1 MATKPPRAD
10 IDETRV
16 RSTRPKKVAVGVPAV
31 LHALEIANEQMG
43 VARSVQTL
51 LRVNQ
56 KDGFDCPG
64 CAWPEEDKR
73 HIAEFCENGAKAV
86 AEEATL
92 RRVGPEFFA
101 AHSLDALRGHDDWWL
116 GQQGRLT
123 HPMLLEEGASHYR
136 PISWDDA
143 LTLVADELRTLDD
156 PDEAVFYTS
165 GRTSNEA
172 AFLYQ
177 LLVRGLGTN
186 NLPDCSNMCHE
197 SSGSALTE
205 TIGIGKGTVSID
217 DVHEADLLIVAG
229 QNPGTNHPRMLAAL
243 EKAKQRGATIIAVNP
258 LPEAGLIRFENPQ
271 TVRGVAFG
279 GTKLADQFLQI
290 RLGGDQAL
298 FQAIGKHLL
307 EAEETD
313 GGVLDHEFLAAH
325 TSGFDAYRQA
335 MTDASWR
342 DLVTAT
348 GLPEKALRRVAETV
362 RTSKATIVCWAMG
375 LTQHKHSVPTLR
387 DVVNMLLLQGNIGR
401 PGAGVCPVRGHS
413 NVQGDRTVGIYE
425 KPSATFLDALD
436 TEFAFASP
444 REHGFDTVG
453 AIRAMRDGRV
463 RFFMSMG
470 GNFVSATPDTAVVEA
485 GMARVGLTVH
495 VSTKLNRS
503 HVVTG
508 RRALIL
514 PTLGRTDRDRR
525 GGREQR
531 VTVEDSMG
539 AVHASRGRLAPPSEE
554 MLSEVAIVARLSGL
568 VFGSTGAGGG
578 SSSRDQVMSRGKD
591 VAGGDRPES
600 VTSPEPVTDAAAHGA
615 DATRHDRGYPERT
628 AAEESDGTQSPVH
641 RDRES
646 AAGRAPERVD
656 GERNVPHAD
665 WAALEADYALIRAH
679 IARVI
684 PGFDD
689 YEERIDKGRTL
700 HLPNGPRDARRFAT
714 ADGKARFTVNP
725 LEYPRIPRG
734 RLLLQTLRSHDQY
747 NTTIYGKDDR
757 YRGIHGGRRVVL
769 VNAKDIVA
777 LGFAENDIVD
787 LVSEWRGADGAL
799 QERRA
804 EEFRIVAYRTPR
816 GNAAAYYPET
826 NVLVPLD
833 SVADVSGTP
842 TSKSVVVRLARRT

>member
-1 MATKPPRAD
+1 MATKPPTAD
-10 IDETRV
+10 IDESRV
-16 RSTRPKKVAVGVPAV
+16 HVTRPKKVAVGVPAV
-31 LHALEIANEQMG
+31 LHALEMANEQMG
-43 VARSVQTL
+43 VTRSVQTL
-51 LRVNQ
+51 LQVNQ

-64 CAWPEEDKR
+64 CAWPEEDRR
-73 HIAEFCENGAKAV
+73 HVAEFCENGAKAV

-92 RRVGPEFFA
+92 RRVEPEFFA
-101 AHSLDALRGHDDWWL
+101 SHSLDELRAHDDWWL

-123 HPMLLEEGASHYR
+123 HPMMLDEGASHYR

-143 LTLVADELRTLDD
+143 LRLIADELRSLDD

-177 LLVRGLGTN
+177 LLVRGIGTN

-205 TIGIGKGTVSID
+205 TIGIGKGTVSIED
-217 DVHEADLLIVAG
+217 IHEADLLIVAG
-229 QNPGTNHPRMLAAL
+229 QNPGTNHPRMLSAL

-258 LPEAGLIRFENPQ
+258 LPEAGLMRFENPQ

-279 GTKLADQFLQI
+279 GTKLADEFVQI

-307 EAEETD
+307 EAEAAE
-313 GGVLDHEFLAAH
+313 GGVLDAEFIATH
-325 TSGFDAYRQA
+325 TSGFEAYRQA
-335 MTDASWR
+335 MTDAPWR
-342 DLVTAT
+342 EFVAAT
-348 GLPEKALRRVAETV
+348 GLPEKALRRVGEAV
-362 RTSKATIVCWAMG
+362 RASKATIVCWAMG
-375 LTQHKHSVPTLR
+375 LTQHKHSVPMLR

-401 PGAGVCPVRGHS
+401 AGAGVCPVRGHS

-425 KPSATFLDALD
+425 KPSAAFLDALD
-436 TEFAFASP
+436 REFGFAAP
-444 REHGFDTVG
+444 REHGYDTVE

-463 RFFMSMG
+463 RFFMGMG

-485 GMARVGLTVH
+485 GMARVGLTVQ

-554 MLSEVAIVARLSGL
+554 LLSEVAIVSRLSAL
-568 VFGSTGAGGG
+568 VFGTSAGASGARPDAPAAPPAGGG
-578 SSSRDQVMSRGKD
+578 
-591 VAGGDRPES
+591 
-600 VTSPEPVTDAAAHGA
+600 
-615 DATRHDRGYPERT
+615 ATRHDRGYPERSPR
-628 AAEESDGTQSPVH
+628 EEARTDGP
-641 RDRES
+641 DP
-646 AAGRAPERVD
+646 AGVGHPS
-656 GERNVPHAD
+656 NVPLAD
-665 WAALEADYALIRAH
+665 WAALEADYALIRSH

-684 PGFDD
+684 PGFED

-725 LEYPRIPRG
+725 LVYPVIPRG

-757 YRGIHGGRRVVL
+757 YRGIRGGRRVVL
-769 VNAKDIVA
+769 VNEKDIVA
-777 LGFAENDIVD
+777 LGFAEDDIVD
-787 LVSEWRGADGAL
+787 LVSEWTRPDGTVE
-799 QERRA
+799 ERRA

-842 TSKSVVVRLARRT
+842 TSKSVVVRLEARP